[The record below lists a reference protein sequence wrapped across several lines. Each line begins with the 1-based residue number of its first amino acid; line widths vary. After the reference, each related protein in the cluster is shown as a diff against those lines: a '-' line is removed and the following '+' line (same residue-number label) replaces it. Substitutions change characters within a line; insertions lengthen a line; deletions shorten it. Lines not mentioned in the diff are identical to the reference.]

1 MDFDIRPYNFASAAS
16 DWFLLV
22 AALAAVSLALGFLL
36 AMARNGGAGLKIFRL
51 GVMSYLSD
59 LTSISSRRVLAIARL
74 TLLEAVRR
82 KALLVFVVFAVLL
95 MFAGWFIADSNER
108 PELQVQV
115 HVTFLLKSIAWL
127 IVPAVMFLSCWALP
141 EDIRIR
147 SLHTV
152 VTKPARRLE
161 IVLGRFFGLSVV
173 TLFVVFAMGAIGLL
187 WLGRRIP
194 STAQDALQ
202 CRVPMFGGLYFINA
216 EGQPAETGISV
227 GDVYAYRSHIQGN
240 SRARGV
246 YIFPRFSEDALTRN
260 AEGQEEL
267 LLECRFEA
275 FRTVK
280 GTEASVKLG
289 IQAQYTLMS
298 NPREEAFGIFAQSEA
313 LRPTAEALRNAE
325 YRNAADLFK
334 TLAERI
340 RTSPQELRPADYVAL
355 NNGLITAAGELAR
368 RKDDRLGDLPEKF
381 DAAAA
386 ICRNV
391 PQLLANQDAGLKVE
405 LPWEALATAID
416 AVAAGVLERSSGL
429 LEALPR
435 LEVPLPAF
443 HVSEYHGGDD
453 AKVNLT
459 RIPRTLKFVAG
470 DETLARSLGDVI
482 TALND
487 SGKLV
492 EGTGLKP
499 GLAEVLVQEGKIS
512 QLNAERLA
520 AVLGEDLA
528 GAKLTIAEGR
538 LALPDSRSWF
548 VYFRE
553 LISLQRLVSEDSQ
566 GWVIEKDLVRDLAKD
581 GYLRIEVACVD
592 DQMYLGMA
600 RPDLFIRQED
610 RAFWIGYWKAVAGI
624 GAMLL
629 LIIAVGVAVSCTV
642 KGPVALFFTL
652 IFFIVGQ
659 FHDFIEAKLSGLQ
672 KGMGS
677 FESAVLLAQHRNP
690 EVGMDVSSTT
700 MKVVETA
707 DNSLEVVLWVFS
719 RIVPDFAVFNKP
731 AAFVE
736 NRFDVPFL
744 DVVAPSLTVLVGF
757 LIPCVLVAG
766 ALLKF
771 RELEAK

>member
-1 MDFDIRPYNFASAAS
+1 MP
-16 DWFLLV
+16 
-22 AALAAVSLALGFLL
+22 
-36 AMARNGGAGLKIFRL
+36 K
-51 GVMSYLSD
+51 
-59 LTSISSRRVLAIARL
+59 
-74 TLLEAVRR
+74 
-82 KALLVFVVFAVLL
+82 
-95 MFAGWFIADSNER
+95 
-108 PELQVQV
+108 
-115 HVTFLLKSIAWL
+115 
-127 IVPAVMFLSCWALP
+127 
-141 EDIRIR
+141 
-147 SLHTV
+147 
-152 VTKPARRLE
+152 
-161 IVLGRFFGLSVV
+161 
-173 TLFVVFAMGAIGLL
+173 
-187 WLGRRIP
+187 
-194 STAQDALQ
+194 
-202 CRVPMFGGLYFINA
+202 FGGLYFINS
-216 EGQPAETGISV
+216 EGQPAETGINV

-246 YIFPRFSEDALTRN
+246 FIFPGFTEAALTKN

-267 LLECRFEA
+267 QLECRFEA

-280 GTEASVKLG
+280 GSEASVRLG

-298 NPREEAFGIFAQSEA
+298 NPREEAFGIFAQSES
-313 LRPTAEALRNAE
+313 LRPAAEALRNAE
-325 YRNAADLFK
+325 YRNAAELFK
-334 TLAERI
+334 ALAERI
-340 RTSPQELRPADYVAL
+340 RTNPQELRPADYVAL

-368 RKDDRLGDLPEKF
+368 RNDERLGDLPQKF
-381 DAAAA
+381 EAAAA
-386 ICRNV
+386 ICLNI
-391 PQLLANQDAGLKVE
+391 PQLLANQDAGAKVE
-405 LPWEALATAID
+405 FPWEPLAASID
-416 AVAAGVLERSSGL
+416 AVSAGIQERSAEM

-435 LEVPLPAF
+435 LEVPLPVF

-453 AKVNLT
+453 AQVNLT
-459 RIPRTLKFVAG
+459 KIPRTLRFVAG
-470 DETLARSLGDVI
+470 DETLARFLADVV
-482 TALND
+482 TELNG
-487 SGKLV
+487 SGKLI
-492 EGTGLKP
+492 EGAGLKP
-499 GLAEVLVQEGKIS
+499 GLAESLVQETRIS
-512 QLNAERLA
+512 QLNAERLVT
-520 AVLGEDLA
+520 VLGEDLG
-528 GAKLTIAEGR
+528 GAKLTVTEGR

-553 LISLQRLVSEDSQ
+553 LISLQRMVSEDSQ
-566 GWVIEKDLVRDLAKD
+566 GWVIEKDLVKDLAKD

-610 RAFWIGYWKAVAGI
+610 RAFWVGYWKAVVAI
-624 GAMLL
+624 AAMLL

-652 IFFIVGQ
+652 VFLIVGQ
-659 FHDFIEAKLSGLQ
+659 FHDFIEAKLSGIQ

-690 EVGMDVSSTT
+690 EVGMDVSRTT

-707 DNSLEVVLWVFS
+707 DNSLEMVLWVFS

-744 DVVAPSLTVLVGF
+744 DVLAPSLTVLAGF

>member
-1 MDFDIRPYNFASAAS
+1 MDFDLRTYNF
-16 DWFLLV
+16 V
-22 AALAAVSLALGFLL
+22 AATRDWLLLAAGLAIVSLALGLL
-36 AMARNGGAGLKIFRL
+36 LSVARNGAAGLKIFTQGL
-51 GVMSYLSD
+51 TSYVSD
-59 LTSISSRRVLAIARL
+59 LSSISLRRVFALARL

-161 IVLGRFFGLSVV
+161 IVLGRVAGLSVV
-173 TLFVVFAMGAIGLL
+173 ALFVLFVMGAIGLF
-187 WLGRRIP
+187 WLSRRIP
-194 STAQDALQ
+194 SEARDALQ

-216 EGQPAETGISV
+216 EGQPATTGINV
-227 GDVYAYRSHIQGN
+227 GDVYAFRSHIQGN

-246 YIFPRFSEDALTRN
+246 YIFDKFSDAALTRN
-260 AEGQEEL
+260 ADGAEEL
-267 LLECRFEA
+267 QLECRFEA

-280 GTEASVKLG
+280 GSEASVKLG

-298 NPREEAFGIFAQSEA
+298 NPREDAFGVFAQSEA
-313 LRPTAEALRNAE
+313 LRPMAEAFRNAE
-325 YRNAADLFK
+325 YSNASDLMK
-334 TLAERI
+334 ASAERI
-340 RTSPQELRPADYVAL
+340 RTAPQELRPADYVAL
-355 NNGLITAAGELAR
+355 NNGLKIAATELGKR
-368 RKDDRLGDLPEKF
+368 GDERLGDLPEKF
-381 DAAAA
+381 NAAADVCKFIPGLMA
-386 ICRNV
+386 E
-391 PQLLANQDAGLKVE
+391 QDAGRKVE
-405 LPWEALATAID
+405 IPWNELAAALD
-416 AVAAGVLERSSGL
+416 AVSAAVVERSAGL

-435 LEVPLPAF
+435 LEVPLPVF

-453 AKVNLT
+453 ARVNLT

-470 DETLARSLGDVI
+470 DETLARFLADVI
-482 TALND
+482 GEWNG
-487 SGKLV
+487 SGKIVENGALRPSLV
-492 EGTGLKP
+492 D
-499 GLAEVLVQEGKIS
+499 ALVSDAKIS

-528 GAKLTIAEGR
+528 GGKLTIADGS
-538 LALPDSRSWF
+538 LVLPDGRTWF

-553 LISLQRLVSEDSQ
+553 LINLQRLISEDTQ
-566 GWVIEKDLVRDLAKD
+566 GWIIEKDLVNDLAKD
-581 GYLRIEVACVD
+581 GYLRVEVACVD

-600 RPDLFIRQED
+600 RPDLFIRKAD
-610 RAFWIGYWKAVAGI
+610 RPFWVGYWKAVTGI
-624 GAMLL
+624 AAMLL
-629 LIIAVGVAVSCTV
+629 LIIVLGVTVSCTV
-642 KGPVALFFTL
+642 KGPVALFFSLT
-652 IFFIVGQ
+652 FFIVGQ
-659 FHDFIEAKLSGLQ
+659 FYDFIVIKLSGLQ

-677 FESAVLLAQHRNP
+677 VESAVLLVQQRNP

-700 MKVVETA
+700 MKVVQTA
-707 DNSLEVVLWVFS
+707 DRSLEGVLWVFS

-731 AAFVE
+731 AAYVE

-744 DVVAPSLTVLVGF
+744 DVVLPSLTVLVGF
-757 LIPCVLVAG
+757 LIPCVMIAG